1 MLASVK
7 EFFNSQKR
15 TEELEQRPIK
25 QVMRRRLGVRPT
37 IDYDV
42 PDISNFTHFLDCE
55 VSPFICPMQW
65 EELNIDF
72 DNSDR
77 RYCEYCDKY
86 IFKVDNEYMLKEHNS
101 NNECIAISNE
111 LLEKINGK
119 TEQEKYNK
127 LQNRLHLS
135 KLYLVVKKYEPY
147 FWETLQNENLSQE
160 EILKKTITMILDTN
174 NINFYIEK
182 NVNMRFILEEL
193 IPKIKTQ

>member
-193 IPKIKTQ
+193 IPNIKTQ